1 MEQGS
6 HSTLS
11 SSFVHTSPIRSR
23 VFKKDNKKKQG
34 RNATKR
40 RKRPKGTKVRQLKRT
55 VRKSESM
62 PIFRRSLEDVE
73 GVPYIMDPVGE
84 SDHQLQIGTSADG
97 IPIKKYLPTKSFHVR
112 PYSRSKRRE
121 QASSMLL
128 GLDIDPSLKLVEQ
141 RQKHRHSLTVPLR
154 NLREEEEDWAHFTS
168 AAPSRSLAGPHTSVG
183 YFEDMQ
189 VRNTTGSIMEKDSSL
204 SDSEEQVPNSQSKN
218 GGKTITE
225 IYADAHLHAA
235 EPAQLPFEPVVDRAK
250 LMRLY
255 KNKRLLQSCPLL
267 PIVPAAP
274 GKDEMPVVAK
284 SSFFVVHGLKN
295 SAKKQQTGGSVVG
308 INASKEK
315 SKRIIASSDV
325 EKVPLTAA
333 QQRRLS
339 APTYASRRI
348 FGMNEYK
355 KIVRGQMRIEEAQQ
369 EVREVAVESG
379 NSALLRN
386 TVTTAGNSD
395 ILHIDGEDLVLP
407 PHRPFSAPSTAHNS
421 DISMVSVSIVTR
433 KGSSI
438 VSQEDS
444 TTFPLTEGKYLGIQD
459 ELEVPQHIFIKN
471 RIIYVYIASTPHDFI
486 SERAELFGAV
496 FPCLNKML
504 FSLGVCAIP
513 VDMTFSEAVSSKR
526 SGSMFSKFREIENCS
541 FCVALRGAKYGD
553 ARSDESVK
561 CEGNDGGS
569 IEWLSSQHK
578 TASSMELELMYALNC
593 MESTGTGKMLAYFR
607 DLSFLNIM
615 QKEPDD
621 SIREIFLPS
630 GKEEEQAIKQT
641 ETLDSRL
648 KKHPYCAPRA
658 YSCSYKKSKNK
669 RSPGRIEKLDQFVE
683 SVTNDL
689 FESIRKSVSYFSTTP
704 YEIEQSKQ
712 KNFFDIYSEGKAFCF
727 DQKRALAETIEN
739 QLGTKPVMILG
750 DPGSGKS
757 SFSAWLHDHF
767 QANDAYVP
775 LTYFSQASVN
785 STNASNMMRYMLKE
799 IDRVS
804 GSISS
809 PRSYFPNEPYS
820 SLKQS
825 FNHNLERLSMLAQ
838 KQGKR
843 IVMIID
849 GVDNFVLGDGKSAT
863 MNDWLPTSLPNN
875 LLMIFS
881 AEKNS
886 NATNWLFDWYKNNV
900 YTVLTEEA
908 MVNQNS
914 RKKVI
919 ISVMNQCKVSWK
931 TSIVNTLMKDKQL
944 ANPRS
949 IRSYVY
955 MVNQHSQENGQNP
968 KLTKVMKTTPK
979 IIESL
984 HLHFFSSLELSLK
997 SYLIST
1003 GYLSAV
1009 DLAFDNGGFPAEENL
1024 LGRSHSSLMLERIF
1038 GSLLCARNGLGLFD
1052 LSRLLF
1058 GANATSEETSIAI
1071 IIVRWVLQQADLVF
1085 PDLALSTMTTVWLPY
1100 GTFRDAVVKI
1110 YCPSVQKE
1118 AKHFQLLANY
1128 FAETKDEERDSTI
1141 LQDLPYFQMKAFD
1154 VKALESTICN
1164 LLYVGQC
1171 CGNRSHINIGSHY
1184 VLETMKN
1191 YKNILQIMS
1200 TSVYKNLVKDFGK
1213 KYAVDHLER
1222 VLANV
1227 AQCLSFVQHYCIAL
1241 QRDSRTWFQLALNL
1255 PPHAALHVQ
1264 ARRLISNSSASL
1276 PSNDWYNWINK
1287 PFRHSTSPVVY
1298 ASFENGDITATYN
1311 STYGCVLTIGHSDGR
1326 VYMLDKTTGNVVQ
1339 TFAKAGHRNSVQNVF
1354 MLSYGAF
1361 LVSISARKIII
1372 WDTSTGLV
1380 LCRTVFENDI
1390 LASSEFPQSVNNT
1403 FLAFA
1408 TGAED
1413 GTVRL
1418 WYFVCDSY
1426 GNREVNDRSSKLTLP
1441 NASVSTCMAFTP
1453 CGTYLAIGCSDC
1465 CIRLYLVGESKLV
1478 FDHAINT
1485 EKQLGYVTVMEIN
1498 PTSELIAC
1506 SDSIGG
1512 LILLYSMD
1520 GSLLN
1525 TLTGHHCP
1533 VTSISWSLKPGFLVS
1548 ASRGGRTLL
1557 WDLNKELGP
1566 EASVIDSAFTEATHV
1581 SFEKPSNSSSG
1592 GIIVVD
1598 KHFVKRFVLG
1608 TMAAATGSVEETVL
1622 SKFKIHYHAIN
1633 GAKNARF
1640 QFRKDMLLKYMDNV
1654 SIGTHNGH
1662 VTCGA
1667 FSPSSHKLVTG
1678 SSSGEVSV
1686 VTYEKNQPPTER
1698 HILEGHSSSICKVLF
1713 SPKDAYLA
1721 TAAIDGDIEIWDG
1734 TSYEH
1739 HKTLKWHT
1747 APVTAMQFS
1756 KDLKSLVSGC
1766 GSGIVQRWDLATG
1779 AYVEFGSEMTKLNN
1793 MHKSSVLF
1801 VGFSEDEKRILSI
1814 SKEGDIR
1821 IFTSESIDLL
1831 KICTTIQTHHLLEMA
1846 RPCPHQPF
1854 KMYALLGSTFVSFS
1868 LIDVLDLEQFD
1879 GELSVENHI
1888 SRTKTELYNRTRS
1901 NPENAL
1907 QFPDKDVVALRDHL
1921 KVLQSEIEEKR
1932 NKSGMKAQTSINV
1945 QTVLKCKDKLAVKI
1959 FDVLASHGFKDENA
1973 VDKILCDRNGKG
1985 ILVTSSLNDKMSKKS
2000 EFKTYGKVTCLG
2012 TCPHDP
2018 AMVFCGDSLGHVY
2031 ILSHHTSGEMEL
2043 DEPDIE

>member
-1 MEQGS
+1 
-6 HSTLS
+6 
-11 SSFVHTSPIRSR
+11 
-23 VFKKDNKKKQG
+23 
-34 RNATKR
+34 
-40 RKRPKGTKVRQLKRT
+40 
-55 VRKSESM
+55 M

-204 SDSEEQVPNSQSKN
+204 PDSEEQVPNSQSKN

-438 VSQEDS
+438 VSQEGS

-1024 LGRSHSSLMLERIF
+1024 LGR
-1038 GSLLCARNGLGLFD
+1038 
-1052 LSRLLF
+1052 
-1058 GANATSEETSIAI
+1058 
-1071 IIVRWVLQQADLVF
+1071 
-1085 PDLALSTMTTVWLPY
+1085 
-1100 GTFRDAVVKI
+1100 
-1110 YCPSVQKE
+1110 
-1118 AKHFQLLANY
+1118 
-1128 FAETKDEERDSTI
+1128 
-1141 LQDLPYFQMKAFD
+1141 
-1154 VKALESTICN
+1154 
-1164 LLYVGQC
+1164 
-1171 CGNRSHINIGSHY
+1171 
-1184 VLETMKN
+1184 
-1191 YKNILQIMS
+1191 
-1200 TSVYKNLVKDFGK
+1200 
-1213 KYAVDHLER
+1213 
-1222 VLANV
+1222 
-1227 AQCLSFVQHYCIAL
+1227 
-1241 QRDSRTWFQLALNL
+1241 
-1255 PPHAALHVQ
+1255 
-1264 ARRLISNSSASL
+1264 
-1276 PSNDWYNWINK
+1276 
-1287 PFRHSTSPVVY
+1287 
-1298 ASFENGDITATYN
+1298 
-1311 STYGCVLTIGHSDGR
+1311 
-1326 VYMLDKTTGNVVQ
+1326 
-1339 TFAKAGHRNSVQNVF
+1339 
-1354 MLSYGAF
+1354 
-1361 LVSISARKIII
+1361 
-1372 WDTSTGLV
+1372 
-1380 LCRTVFENDI
+1380 
-1390 LASSEFPQSVNNT
+1390 
-1403 FLAFA
+1403 
-1408 TGAED
+1408 
-1413 GTVRL
+1413 
-1418 WYFVCDSY
+1418 
-1426 GNREVNDRSSKLTLP
+1426 
-1441 NASVSTCMAFTP
+1441 
-1453 CGTYLAIGCSDC
+1453 
-1465 CIRLYLVGESKLV
+1465 LYLVGESKLV

-1485 EKQLGYVTVMEIN
+1485 EKQL
-1498 PTSELIAC
+1498 
-1506 SDSIGG
+1506 
-1512 LILLYSMD
+1512 
-1520 GSLLN
+1520 
-1525 TLTGHHCP
+1525 
-1533 VTSISWSLKPGFLVS
+1533 
-1548 ASRGGRTLL
+1548 
-1557 WDLNKELGP
+1557 
-1566 EASVIDSAFTEATHV
+1566 
-1581 SFEKPSNSSSG
+1581 
-1592 GIIVVD
+1592 
-1598 KHFVKRFVLG
+1598 
-1608 TMAAATGSVEETVL
+1608 ETVL